1 MSKLAT
7 MGYLKRRLYKGVAL
21 HDVYRYMD
29 KLYRTQQ
36 DLIQQ
41 ISVDH
46 TRKIL
51 GGRSGYPL
59 SYSLLYFHKISCSM
73 RWMS

>member
-29 KLYRTQQ
+29 KLYRT
-36 DLIQQ
+36 Q